1 MAFVQAMSRSGRRS
15 ARFFSRR
22 RQFHLDEVVSEILIT
37 LGPSLKKTPYRVVN
51 QVQLHEELDSY
62 PGPLGQVLVNLINNA
77 LLHAFHGREQGCI
90 ELRGQTLPGDW
101 LELQVCDD
109 GIGIADEHLPRIFD
123 PFFTTRLGQ
132 GGSGLGLHIVHNLVS
147 GVLGGKLSV
156 RSQLGQGTCFTLRLP
171 RVAPLTSSSPPPPD
185 RADASTPTANPAA

>member
-1 MAFVQAMSRSGRRS
+1 M
-15 ARFFSRR
+15 
-22 RQFHLDEVVSEILIT
+22 
-37 LGPSLKKTPYRVVN
+37 
-51 QVQLHEELDSY
+51 HEELDSY

-77 LLHAFHGREQGCI
+77 LLHAFHAREQGCI

-109 GIGIADEHLPRIFD
+109 SIGIADEHLPRIFD

-171 RVAPLTSSSPPPPD
+171 RVAPLTSSSPPD
-185 RADASTPTANPAA
+185 HYVVSESRVDFQVHAEFDDAAIERVVGILGVGTAQ